1 MADNIKDG
9 LKSINFESKQDLIT
23 DNTRSNTNTA
33 DKRWQEFLNT
43 GTVAAY
49 LNYKSVIS
57 NQ

>member
-9 LKSINFESKQDLIT
+9 LKSINSESKRNMD
-23 DNTRSNTNTA
+23 TNINNNINIA

>member
-9 LKSINFESKQDLIT
+9 LKSINSESKRNMD
-23 DNTRSNTNTA
+23 TNINNNINIA

-49 LNYKSVIS
+49 LNYKSGIS